1 MTNQE
6 ANRHVPGDVLLLD
19 RGDGNTALVHL
30 HGATLLSWKCR
41 GIEHLYL
48 SSSAVFDNKK
58 AIRGGVPVVFPNF
71 GPWPLGPQ
79 HGFARIKRWTSA
91 IPPTKDHNG
100 DVIAILVLQD
110 DEETRAMWNYKFK
123 LVYTVTLTATS
134 LSGTLVVHNTD
145 KKALGFTCLLHTYLR
160 VADIKTTSVTGLQG
174 LVYID
179 KLKDGKESTETREHV
194 TVDAP
199 YDRVY
204 KDAPKTLYVTSGPE
218 PARRVELTTF
228 NFPDIVV
235 WNPWEKTAKEMG
247 DFDDE
252 GYKEMICLE
261 PGKVSTPVTL
271 EAGQQFEC
279 SQILR
284 SLL

>member
-1 MTNQE
+1 STGHYW
-6 ANRHVPGDVLLLD
+6 RC
-19 RGDGNTALVHL
+19 T
-30 HGATLLSWKCR
+30 
-41 GIEHLYL
+41 
-48 SSSAVFDNKK
+48 AVFDNKK

-134 LSGTLVVHNTD
+134 LSATLVVHNTD

-160 VADIKTTSVTGLQG
+160 VADIRTTSVTGLQG
-174 LVYID
+174 LVYSD
-179 KLKDGKESTETREHV
+179 KLAGGKESRENSEHV
-194 TVDAP
+194 TVNECC
-199 YDRVY
+199 DRVY

-218 PARRVELTTF
+218 PARTFEVTTF
-228 NFPDIVV
+228 NFPDIVL
-235 WNPWEKTAKEMG
+235 WNPWQEKAKEMA

-252 GYKEMICLE
+252 GYKEMICVE
-261 PGKVSTPVTL
+261 PGKVSNPVTL

-279 SQILR
+279 SQTLR

>member
-1 MTNQE
+1 MANQE
-6 ANRHVPGDVLLLD
+6 ANYYPSGDIVLLN
-19 RGDGNTALVHL
+19 RGDGNTAIVHL

-41 GIEHLYL
+41 GVEQLFL
-48 SSSAVFDNKK
+48 SSTAVFDNKK

-91 IPPTKDHNG
+91 VPPTKDHNG
-100 DVIAILVLQD
+100 DVIALLVLQD
-110 DEETRAMWNYKFK
+110 DEETREMWNYKFR
-123 LVYTVTLTATS
+123 LVYTLTLTATT

-145 KKALGFTCLLHTYLR
+145 QKALGFTCLLHTYFR
-160 VADIKTTSVTGLQG
+160 VADIKTTAVTGLHD
-174 LVYID
+174 LVYSD
-179 KLKDGKESTETREHV
+179 KLKGGKEERESRKEV
-194 TVDAP
+194 TINESN
-199 YDRVY
+199 DRVY
-204 KDAPKTLYVTSGPE
+204 KEAPKIVYITSGPE
-218 PARRVELTTF
+218 PARQIELTTF
-228 NFPDIVV
+228 NFPDIVI
-235 WNPWEKTAKEMG
+235 WNPWEKAKEMG

-252 GYKEMICLE
+252 GYKEMICVE
-261 PGKVSTPVTL
+261 PGKVWTPITL